1 MLASLTDVA
10 TAVGAT
16 GLLEVFNT
24 AGVLSPADV
33 HTAEAVA
40 RMGGE
45 SDDRVRLALALAVR
59 ALRNG
64 SVCIDLDTVSTTV
77 FDESETGID
86 LAELPWPEPRAW
98 WAACAASGLAAD
110 GADRPAGRPLRLAHG
125 LLYLERYW
133 LQEELVREQLQQRFA
148 APLPR
153 LDRSRAAAGLQ
164 RLFPGDGLAEGEL
177 DRQRLAAA
185 VSALGWVT
193 VLAGGPGTGKTTTV
207 ARILALL
214 HDQPGPPPRIAL
226 AAPTGKAAA
235 RLEEAVR
242 AAAAGLGPQDRA
254 HLDDVSASTLHRLL
268 GWTRDQPEP
277 VRPRCQQPPA
287 ARRGRGRRDVDGLAD
302 PDGPAAGGGPA
313 DGAAGAG
320 RRPGPAVLGRGGGRA
335 GRHRARARGGGRT
348 PDAGPGRAR
357 SGCRGRASASPRRG
371 TATTDLAVRRRHRR
385 SRPSDPGGR
394 SRRCP

>member
-1 MLASLTDVA
+1 MPELSDLLDGRHRNEHRAGARCRHIDRRA

-16 GLLEVFNT
+16 GLLAAFNA

-33 HTAEAVA
+33 HTADAVG

-64 SVCIDLDTVSTTV
+64 SVCIDLDTRLDHGVRRV
-77 FDESETGID
+77 GDRHRPGRAA
-86 LAELPWPEPRAW
+86 LAGAPAW
-98 WAACAASGLAAD
+98 WAACAASPLAAD

-133 LQEELVREQLQQRFA
+133 QQEEQVREQLQQRFA

-164 RLFPGDGLAEGEL
+164 RLFPGDGLADGEL

-207 ARILALL
+207 ARMLALL

-242 AAAAGLGPQDRA
+242 AAAAGSGTAGPGA
-254 HLDDVSASTLHRLL
+254 
-268 GWTRDQPEP
+268 P
-277 VRPRCQQPPA
+277 
-287 ARRGRGRRDVDGLAD
+287 GRRQCVDPA
-302 PDGPAAGGGPA
+302 PAAGLDRRP
-313 DGAAGAG
+313 AGAG
-320 RRPGPAVLGRGGGRA
+320 SST
-335 GRHRARARGGGRT
+335 T
-348 PDAGPGRAR
+348 P
-357 SGCRGRASASPRRG
+357 
-371 TATTDLAVRRRHRR
+371 ATTCRTTWWWSTRCRW
-385 SRPSDPGGR
+385 SR
-394 SRRCP
+394 

>member
-1 MLASLTDVA
+1 MA

-16 GLLEVFNT
+16 GLMEVFNT

-33 HTAEAVA
+33 HTADAVA

-164 RLFPGDGLAEGEL
+164 RLFPGDGLADGEL

-214 HDQPGPPPRIAL
+214 HDQPGPPPRVAL

-268 GWTRDQPEP
+268 GWTATSRSRFVHDASNHLPHDVVVVDEMSMVSLTMMARLLEA
-277 VRPRCQQPPA
+277 VRPT
-287 ARRGRGRRDVDGLAD
+287 ARLVLVGDPDQLSSVEAGAVLAD
-302 PDGPAAGGGPA
+302 I
-313 DGAAGAG
+313 
-320 RRPGPAVLGRGGGRA
+320 
-335 GRHRARARGGGRT
+335 ARAPGRGGRT
-348 PDAGPGRAR
+348 PDPGPGRAR
-357 SGCRGRASASPRRG
+357 SGCRGRGSASARRG
-371 TATTDLAVRRRHRR
+371 TATTDLAVRRRHR
-385 SRPSDPGGR
+385 
-394 SRRCP
+394 